1 MNKKFIISLEGGE
14 GAGKSTVMEAMIQW
28 FKEEEIPF
36 LSTREPGGV
45 GISEK
50 IRDIILNKEHLTM
63 DPRTEALLFA
73 AARRQHLIEK
83 VLPALDEDKVV
94 IFDRYVDSSLVYQGY
109 VRGMGI
115 DEILNLNEFA
125 IEGLFPD
132 LTLYFD
138 LSPEIGLSRINASA
152 DREVN
157 RLDLEALDF
166 HQKVREGYLK
176 LNERFDR
183 FHLINGEQSLEK
195 VIRDVKKVLVDQGI
209 LRHE

>member
-1 MNKKFIISLEGGE
+1 MNKKYIISLEGGE
-14 GAGKSTVMEAMIQW
+14 GAGKTTVMEAIKLW
-28 FKEEEIPF
+28 FEAADIPF

-45 GISEK
+45 CISEK
-50 IRDIILNKEHLTM
+50 IREIILNKEHLSM

-83 VLPALDEDKVV
+83 VLPALEEGKVV

-109 VRGMGI
+109 VRGMGM
-115 DEILNLNEFA
+115 DEILNLNQFA

-132 LTLYFD
+132 LTMYFD
-138 LSPEIGLSRINASA
+138 LCPEIGLSRINASSE
-152 DREVN
+152 REVN

-166 HQKVREGYLK
+166 HKKVREGYLK

-195 VIRDVKKVLVDQGI
+195 VIEDVKRLLIGQGI
-209 LRHE
+209 LKDE